1 MDGPN
6 NYNEWDEQE
15 RNTKPPSFKG
25 PKIDKET
32 GDPGPR
38 KPPKMDRITG
48 KVVAPTSDVKSGAV
62 KDWLANKGA
71 AAADIF
77 SKAATQRKESMSGLN
92 PTATYGDSG
101 ESKNPYTVTDEG
113 YSGGIKSS
121 EGPQTTLL
129 RDIDVE
135 TGKKKKK
142 NKNYEDY

>member
-6 NYNEWDEQE
+6 NYNEWDEEE
-15 RNTKPPSFKG
+15 RNRKPPSFKG

-32 GDPGPR
+32 GDPGPS

-71 AAADIF
+71 AAGDIF

-101 ESKNPYTVTDEG
+101 ETKA
-113 YSGGIKSS
+113 
-121 EGPQTTLL
+121 TLL
-129 RDIDVE
+129 SDEPLAYAKGLKGKQE
-135 TGKKKKK
+135 TYDEWLKKQRTT
-142 NKNYEDY
+142 

>member
-1 MDGPN
+1 MNGPN
-6 NYNEWDEQE
+6 NYNEWDEEE
-15 RNTKPPSFKG
+15 RNRKPPSFKG

-38 KPPKMDRITG
+38 KPPKMDRTTG

-77 SKAATQRKESMSGLN
+77 SKAAAQRKESMSGLN

-101 ESKNPYTVTDEG
+101 ETKA
-113 YSGGIKSS
+113 
-121 EGPQTTLL
+121 TLL
-129 RDIDVE
+129 SDEPLAYAKGLKGKQE
-135 TGKKKKK
+135 TYDEWLKKQRTT
-142 NKNYEDY
+142 

>member
-6 NYNEWDEQE
+6 NYNEWDEEE
-15 RNTKPPSFKG
+15 RNRKPPSFKG

-71 AAADIF
+71 VAGDIF
-77 SKAATQRKESMSGLN
+77 SKAAAQRKESMSGLT

-101 ESKNPYTVTDEG
+101 ETKATLLSDEPLAYAKG
-113 YSGGIKSS
+113 LKTGNKQETYDEWLKKQ
-121 EGPQTTLL
+121 QTT
-129 RDIDVE
+129 
-135 TGKKKKK
+135 
-142 NKNYEDY
+142 

>member
-6 NYNEWDEQE
+6 NYNEWDEEE
-15 RNTKPPSFKG
+15 RNRKPPSFKG

-71 AAADIF
+71 VAGDIF
-77 SKAATQRKESMSGLN
+77 SKAAAQRKESMSGLT
-92 PTATYGDSG
+92 PAATYGDSG
-101 ESKNPYTVTDEG
+101 ETKA
-113 YSGGIKSS
+113 
-121 EGPQTTLL
+121 TLL
-129 RDIDVE
+129 SDEPIAYAKGLKGKQE
-135 TGKKKKK
+135 TYDEWLKKQRTT
-142 NKNYEDY
+142 